1 MGAGEHR
8 HVGEF
13 HRQFADGLGDLA
25 HQRQQHAV
33 ATLAEHQGVGQ
44 VVDVLGGAGE
54 VDELADRGQ
63 LRELGGLFL
72 EQVLHGF
79 HVVVGGALDFLDAF
93 GVFQLEVA
101 GQAVEQG
108 VGFGGERRDLGN
120 PGVGG
125 EALQP
130 ADFHHDAETD
140 QAVFAEDRTQAA
152 GFAGIA
158 AIDGGYRGERGKLH
172 ETFSWLEVNEKGAH
186 IIHER
191 CAPVGHSAGPFGGA
205 VAQQG
210 DQAGGEDQAAPS
222 SDVWLGS
229 SSQRSQAITPAKTMA
244 M

>member
-1 MGAGEHR
+1 MSS
-8 HVGEF
+8 
-13 HRQFADGLGDLA
+13 
-25 HQRQQHAV
+25 
-33 ATLAEHQGVGQ
+33 
-44 VVDVLGGAGE
+44 E
-54 VDELADRGQ
+54 VQAKWMNSLTAASSGS
-63 LRELGGLFL
+63 GGLFL

-158 AIDGGYRGERGKLH
+158 AIDGDTAVSEESCMRRSRGWKSTKKGRI
-172 ETFSWLEVNEKGAH
+172 SYMKGAPRWG
-186 IIHER
+186 IQR
-191 CAPVGHSAGPFGGA
+191 GLSAGRLPSRGIRLA
-205 VAQQG
+205 AKIR
-210 DQAGGEDQAAPS
+210 AAPS

>member
-1 MGAGEHR
+1 M
-8 HVGEF
+8 
-13 HRQFADGLGDLA
+13 
-25 HQRQQHAV
+25 
-33 ATLAEHQGVGQ
+33 
-44 VVDVLGGAGE
+44 
-54 VDELADRGQ
+54 DELADRGQ
-63 LRELGGLFL
+63 LRKLGGLFL

-172 ETFSWLEVNEKGAH
+172 ETFSWLEVNEKGR
-186 IIHER
+186 ISYMKG
-191 CAPVGHSAGPFGGA
+191 APRWGIQRGLSAGRLPSRGIRLA
-205 VAQQG
+205 AKIR
-210 DQAGGEDQAAPS
+210 AAPS

>member
-25 HQRQQHAV
+25 HQRQQHRCRD
-33 ATLAEHQGVGQ
+33 LAEHQGVGQ
-44 VVDVLGGAGE
+44 IVDVLGGAGE

-158 AIDGGYRGERGKLH
+158 AIDGDTAVSEESCMRRSRGWKSTKRGAYH
-172 ETFSWLEVNEKGAH
+172 T
-186 IIHER
+186 
-191 CAPVGHSAGPFGGA
+191 
-205 VAQQG
+205 
-210 DQAGGEDQAAPS
+210 
-222 SDVWLGS
+222 
-229 SSQRSQAITPAKTMA
+229 
-244 M
+244 